1 MTKDE
6 LRGMMAGA
14 IYARFAG
21 GASDDAD
28 DMAAT
33 LSLDFADAVLSAL
46 RDAGLA
52 IVPKVSTTDMKF
64 AATDAMIVLV
74 EADNAKCPEE
84 TDFQRGMASG
94 AAMTC
99 GSKYL
104 DAAYRAMLSAGD
116 LLGERGS

>member
-1 MTKDE
+1 MTKNE

-52 IVPKVSTTDMKF
+52 IVPKEPSEAMQYAGSDGPMKLPERGE
-64 AATDAMIVLV
+64 DALPVTANI
-74 EADNAKCPEE
+74 
-84 TDFQRGMASG
+84 
-94 AAMTC
+94 
-99 GSKYL
+99 
-104 DAAYRAMLSAGD
+104 YRAMLSAGD